1 LPRKDKNKQHFKE
14 IPFFYSY
21 KRGGE
26 EESVG
31 TLFNTNIY
39 LAIAVFPEN
48 PPKVKQ
54 EKVK

>member
-21 KRGGE
+21 KRGGK

-31 TLFNTNIY
+31 TLFDTLIY